1 MHYKLG
7 ISTHL
12 KYRKFSSFNREMKY
26 EKQVIIKHNGQKAVM
41 EHLLATTYPG
51 FIKPLFIVRAPFGF
65 EFTCSGLTYAV
76 LVYGRQPLVAP

>member
-26 EKQVIIKHNGQKAVM
+26 EKQVIIKHNGQTGSNAAFASNDLYTTNISIGFVPTAVQ
-41 EHLLATTYPG
+41 TW
-51 FIKPLFIVRAPFGF
+51 I
-65 EFTCSGLTYAV
+65 
-76 LVYGRQPLVAP
+76 Q